1 MKPFQGKEASPEK
14 SATSVVNYTWESET
28 RNSENDKNS
37 IKRHGFHVGRISF
50 FGLPTKHTERHRKT
64 KLHYSEL
71 RNRTNLF
78 INLLISSIRCSSK
91 IFRVFPCVPW
101 AKNMPFSII
110 INGFPKTAVPVTHIQ
125 GPALQGMFLHLI
137 TDVDPDTAA
146 RLHDDSRYRPYTL
159 SPLGIH
165 QEWKPTPNPSQEGRK
180 PTPGPSQEGNRGFQG
195 FRLPREQ
202 VLPAG
207 TPCYLRLTL
216 LEDGLFPT
224 FSRYFLMRAQP
235 EFRLGDTEFTVTD
248 VLATPEN
255 ENPWSQY
262 LSYAQ
267 LIDRALQ
274 HRERRIKLHF
284 VTPTTFRKGDVD
296 LPLPLPHLVFQ
307 SFQKRFTEFYQVEFL
322 PDFAE
327 LVDQYTG
334 ISSQKGVR
342 TDTLAAKNTRLTGFI
357 GEVGFEVSS
366 KAPPELLFQMHL
378 LADYAFFC
386 GTGRKTTVGMGQTR
400 RI

>member
-1 MKPFQGKEASPEK
+1 
-14 SATSVVNYTWESET
+14 
-28 RNSENDKNS
+28 
-37 IKRHGFHVGRISF
+37 
-50 FGLPTKHTERHRKT
+50 
-64 KLHYSEL
+64 
-71 RNRTNLF
+71 
-78 INLLISSIRCSSK
+78 
-91 IFRVFPCVPW
+91 
-101 AKNMPFSII
+101 MPFSII
-110 INGFPKTAVPVTHIQ
+110 INGFPKTSVPVTHIQ

-137 TDVDPDTAA
+137 TEVDPESAA

-165 QEWKPTPNPSQEGRK
+165 RGKNPTREGKR
-180 PTPGPSQEGNRGFQG
+180 EFQG

-202 VLPAG
+202 VLKAG
-207 TPCYLRLTL
+207 TPCYLRVTL
-216 LEDGLFPT
+216 LEDALFPT
-224 FSRYFLMRAQP
+224 FSRYFLTRPQP
-235 EFRLGDTEFTVTD
+235 EFRLGDTDFTITD

-262 LSYAQ
+262 LSYPQ

-284 VTPTTFRKGDVD
+284 LTPASFRKGDVD
-296 LPLPLPHLVFQ
+296 LPLPLPRLVFQ

-322 PDFAE
+322 PDFVE

-342 TDTLAAKNTRLTGFI
+342 TDTIATKKTRLTGFV
-357 GEVGFEVSS
+357 GEVGFEISK
-366 KAPPELLFQMHL
+366 KAPADLLFQMHL

-400 RI
+400 SQQ